1 MSRPAFSRR
10 GLHADSLPGHLNDG
24 AGGRS
29 PADRRNRLPPRKGT
43 GCRWTQVLLGGLVVV
58 VLAFFG
64 LGIWQLT
71 LMTSAGGPGEFV
83 SRIGGGGRRAR
94 PVGSVLRF
102 VPSDLMRRFEEQRSA
117 LDRRRSDGRLG
128 LRPPRLALVIEDT
141 YKDSNSLMLLTLVKS
156 LMDLGYTFMI
166 FTLENN
172 EAHFLWQSVGCQL
185 SVLDSDSLRSVDWSN
200 YEGVIV
206 SSLEG
211 KKVIPRLMQ
220 EPFMSVPLIWIVHE
234 DILGKRLSHYAEL
247 GWKDLINEWR
257 NAFIRADAVVF
268 PDFSLPMLYTLLD
281 NGNFFVISGSPVDIW
296 ATSAYI
302 ASHSRNQLRGNYGF
316 AENDLLILV
325 VGSYFFY
332 GDPPWDY
339 RVMHAL
345 VPQVKRIKEL
355 IGTIKFVFLCG
366 NSTDAYSSTFQDVA
380 LRMGFPDGS
389 VRHYDMDHDV
399 NNFLYMADIVLYWS
413 FIEEQNFPPL
423 LLQAMSFEIPIVAPN
438 MTVIRKY
445 VANNVHGILF
455 HPSTLDTLVRAL
467 SLLIGDKELSNIAH
481 SVASHGKS
489 LSMNMLASE
498 CISGYAELFESI
510 LHFPSDTLL
519 PNSISQIQ
527 QKTWLWDLLDKEIK
541 QTYAFTENEN
551 LLRNEYSRQRSSI
564 VYLLEE
570 QFSKRL
576 MENDS
581 QLVNKTYAE
590 DFPTLSDWDDISD
603 MEASE
608 DYVSREMQ
616 EFDERMERTSGSWE
630 DVYRNSRKAEK
641 QKAEAYERDEGEL
654 ERTGQP
660 LCIYEVYTG
669 EGAWPFL
676 HHGSIYRGI
685 TLSFRARRSK
695 SDDIDAVSRLPVLN
709 DTYYRDLLC
718 ETGAMFAVANSVD
731 SVHKLPWI
739 GFQSWRAAGKKV
751 SLSHAAEEVLE
762 KTTQRQSKGDI
773 IYYWAVMDMGLNK
786 VDINRKLDFWSTC
799 DLLNAAK
806 CRVMFEDAF
815 RQMYGLPPG
824 MRALPPMPFD
834 GDHWSVLHS
843 WVMPTP
849 SFLEFIMFAR
859 IFADSLDSLN
869 QNNSS
874 LTSCILGSSRLEIR
888 HCYCRVLEVLV
899 NVWAYHSGRKMVYL
913 DPFTGELKEQHP
925 LELRDM
931 WVKYFNSDLLKS
943 MDEDLAEKADD
954 GMHPNDRWLW
964 PLTGEVHWQGI
975 LDREREERLKQ
986 KMDKKKKTREKLLE
1000 RQKHGYKQKSL
1011 GQKDKSP

>member
-1 MSRPAFSRR
+1 MTRPAFSRR
-10 GLHADSLPGHLNDG
+10 GLHADSMPGHLNDV

-43 GCRWTQVLLGGLVVV
+43 GCRWTQVLLGGLVLV

-83 SRIGGGGRRAR
+83 SRIGGGGRRTR

-156 LMDLGYTFMI
+156 LMDLGYTFMVS
-166 FTLENN
+166 
-172 EAHFLWQSVGCQL
+172 FLDCDNIASFL
-185 SVLDSDSLRSVDWSN
+185 S

-316 AENDLLILV
+316 AENDRLILV
-325 VGSYFFY
+325 IGSYFFY

-345 VPQVKRIKEL
+345 APQVKRIKGL

-366 NSTDAYSSTFQDVA
+366 NSTAAYSSTFQDVA

-389 VRHYDMDHDV
+389 VRHYDMDLDV

-438 MTVIRKY
+438 MSVIQKY
-445 VANNVHGILF
+445 VVNNVHGILF
-455 HPSTLDTLVRAL
+455 HPSTSDTLVRAL
-467 SLLIGDKELSNIAH
+467 SLLMGDKELSNIAH
-481 SVASHGKS
+481 SVASRGKS

-541 QTYAFTENEN
+541 QTYTFTENEN
-551 LLRNEYSRQRSSI
+551 FLRNEYSRQRSSI

-581 QLVNKTYAE
+581 QLVNETYAE
-590 DFPTLSDWDDISD
+590 DFPTLSDWDDISE

-616 EFDERMERTSGSWE
+616 ELDERMEKTSGSWE

-669 EGAWPFL
+669 EAAWPFL

-762 KTTQRQSKGDI
+762 KTIQGQSKGDI

-815 RQMYGLPPG
+815 RQMYGLPPD

-874 LTSCILGSSRLEIR
+874 LTSCILGSSRLE
-888 HCYCRVLEVLV
+888 
-899 NVWAYHSGRKMVYL
+899 
-913 DPFTGELKEQHP
+913 
-925 LELRDM
+925 
-931 WVKYFNSDLLKS
+931 
-943 MDEDLAEKADD
+943 
-954 GMHPNDRWLW
+954 
-964 PLTGEVHWQGI
+964 GI

-986 KMDKKKKTREKLLE
+986 KMDKKKKSREKLLE